1 MASLWI
7 HGIIF
12 FVLLMQQSLILVA
25 VASSNVSLS
34 FVNYM
39 CLLFCLIIDLVFLI
53 ILFGGFVYFY
63 GFGRFALCI
72 WERDSMMNLNSFK
85 TRTMRCYQVYLEG
98 FSSNF

>member
-72 WERDSMMNLNSFK
+72 WERDSIDRKSTRLNSSHYGLS
-85 TRTMRCYQVYLEG
+85 RMP
-98 FSSNF
+98 SSA